1 MIYFDN
7 AATGGCKPPQVLES
21 VISTLRYLSVNP
33 GRSGHRLAL
42 TGAEF
47 VWKTRKKLAD
57 FFNAPSPKRVCF
69 TKNCTE
75 ALNVAIYGLYR
86 RGGHVV
92 TTCLEHNSVLRPLYD
107 LQRRRELTFEV
118 ASPKNG
124 TFITAEDI
132 ASLLRENTDMVV
144 LNLVSNVTGA
154 RADVENIGRLCA
166 QRNILLV
173 VDGAQAC
180 GHCPIDFKKM
190 NVDALAVAGH
200 KGMYGIQGSGALI
213 LSERC
218 NPRPLLCGGTGT
230 DSLSLLQPETYP
242 ERLESG
248 TLSLPAVIS
257 LAEGVT
263 YLEKNATQFA
273 TSVMRMTD
281 RLLHGL
287 KNIPKI
293 TVYSKPNPAGIVA
306 FSMDD
311 LPSQAVADALSE
323 NYDIAVRGGLHCAP
337 LAHAFLGTSES
348 GLVRVSLSPHNT
360 TKECQ
365 KLLLALSELSSS
377 TV

>member
-7 AATGGCKPPQVLES
+7 AATGGTKPPQVLES

-47 VWKTRKKLAD
+47 VWKTRKKLAE

-75 ALNVAIYGLYR
+75 ALNTAIYGLYR

-107 LQRRRELTFEV
+107 LQRKGEISLEV
-118 ASPKNG
+118 ATPKNG
-124 TFITAEDI
+124 AFITAEDI
-132 ASLLRENTDMVV
+132 APLIRENTDMVV
-144 LNLVSNVTGA
+144 VNLVSNVTGA
-154 RADVENIGRLCA
+154 QAGVENIGRLCA
-166 QRNILLV
+166 DRGLLFLA
-173 VDGAQAC
+173 DGAQAC
-180 GHCPIDFKKM
+180 GHYPIDLKKM
-190 NVDALAVAGH
+190 GIDALAVAGH
-200 KGMYGIQGSGALI
+200 KGMYGVQGSGALI

-257 LAEGVT
+257 LAEGVM
-263 YLEKNATQFA
+263 YLEKNAGPFA
-273 TSVMRMTD
+273 LTVERMTD
-281 RLLHGL
+281 GLLRDL
-287 KNIPKI
+287 NTLSQI
-293 TVYSKPNPAGIVA
+293 TVYSKPNPAGIVSFA
-306 FSMDD
+306 VKDM
-311 LPSQAVADALSE
+311 PSQTVADLLSE
-323 NYDIAVRGGLHCAP
+323 KYDIAVRGGLHCAP

-360 TKECQ
+360 TRECK
-365 KLLLALSELSSS
+365 KLLFALSEILST

>member
-47 VWKTRKKLAD
+47 VWKTRKKLAE

-107 LQRRRELTFEV
+107 LQRRGELTFEV
-118 ASPKNG
+118 ASPQNG

-132 ASLLRENTDMVV
+132 APLIRENTDMVV

-154 RADVENIGRLCA
+154 RADVESIGRLCA
-166 QRNILLV
+166 ERNVLLIA
-173 VDGAQAC
+173 DGAQAC
-180 GHCPIDFKKM
+180 GHYPVDVKKM

-200 KGMYGIQGSGALI
+200 KGMYGVQGSGALI

-273 TSVMRMTD
+273 ASVTRMTEK
-281 RLLHGL
+281 LLHEL
-287 KNIPKI
+287 KKIPNIS
-293 TVYSKPNPAGIVA
+293 VYSKPNPAGIVS
-306 FSMDD
+306 FSMRD

-360 TKECQ
+360 TRECQ